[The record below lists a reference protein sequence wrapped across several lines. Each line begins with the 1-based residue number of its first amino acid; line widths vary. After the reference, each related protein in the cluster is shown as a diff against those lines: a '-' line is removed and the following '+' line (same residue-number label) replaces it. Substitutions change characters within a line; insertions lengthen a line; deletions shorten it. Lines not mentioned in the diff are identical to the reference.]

1 MRRRP
6 GLRLAHAP
14 RRQQAQCGNPAANE
28 TRAAQES
35 AAIERG
41 GSLRMHGAAESAA
54 AALTF
59 RSPDQ
64 HGRLLSSGI
73 D

>member
-1 MRRRP
+1 MRRRS

-14 RRQQAQCGNPAANE
+14 RGQQAQCGNPAANE

-35 AAIERG
+35 ATIERG
-41 GSLRMHGAAESAA
+41 GSLRMQGATECAA
-54 AALTF
+54 AAMTF
-59 RSPDQ
+59 RSLDQ